1 MYVLGEDERKGV
13 RIEFLSKRTLA
24 ESDFEEKL
32 DLIIDNVKKENI
44 LVLEESLRSGEKKEL
59 IKRTMEEV
67 GEDFPGIEFS
77 GFDSDASFLERVVNT
92 LLGKEER
99 EGLLVVGPSPIM
111 EKIRE
116 ERDSISLLAKLE

>member
-1 MYVLGEDERKGV
+1 MGEDERKGV

>member
-1 MYVLGEDERKGV
+1 MGEDERKGV

-32 DLIIDNVKKENI
+32 DLIIDNVKEENI
-44 LVLEESLRSGEKKEL
+44 LVLEESLRSDEKKEL

>member
-1 MYVLGEDERKGV
+1 MGEDEKKGV

-24 ESDFEEKL
+24 ESNFEEKL
-32 DLIIDNVKKENI
+32 DLIIENVKKENI
-44 LVLEESLRSGEKKEL
+44 LVLEESLKPVEKKEL
-59 IKRTMEEV
+59 IKRTMEEA

-77 GFDSDASFLERVVNT
+77 GFDSDVSVLDRIVNT
-92 LLGKEER
+92 LLGKEGR

-111 EKIRE
+111 EKIKE